1 MNLKQFLDKHAPKK
15 MTPAGRDAQT
25 YQDKAGDRIF
35 SGPSAEQNYTAAKA
49 FAAGLRERV
58 FTAPKF
64 RRFISNDPRYDGVGH
79 HPHAFQVWMS
89 GNDAYVDQG
98 VLIDF
103 GAEDG
108 NVYVNSRLGAYH
120 TLLNS
125 VARTHGYSVFD

>member
-1 MNLKQFLDKHAPKK
+1 MTLSRFLNMYAPKK
-15 MTPAGRDAQT
+15 MTPAGQDAQT

-35 SGPSAEQNYTAAKA
+35 SGPSAEQNHAAATA
-49 FAAGLRERV
+49 FAAGLVKKV
-58 FTAPKF
+58 FNAPKF
-64 RRFISNDPRYDGVGH
+64 RRFISNDPRYVGR
-79 HPHAFQVWMS
+79 PHAFQVWMS

-103 GAEDG
+103 GDEDA
-108 NVYVNSRLGAYH
+108 NVYVNSRMDAYH